1 MRIAAVRSNVGIGRA
16 TLDLLL
22 MIALAFLP
30 IAAAATPPDP
40 TWIQGIYDEADGDHV
55 VALVDDIVACK
66 SAEPS
71 APLYPICLPEQLVNP
86 VTPASV
92 SPRTL
97 RRDRSPP
104 APVVSGTYGLGGS
117 EPGGPS

>member
-86 VTPASV
+86 VPPASV

-104 APVVSGTYGLGGS
+104 VLVMSP
-117 EPGGPS
+117 